1 MRSSTKRLT
10 SLALMTTF
18 AIILSYVESRIP
30 TFVAIPGVKVGLA
43 NIVVILALY
52 TQTLKEA
59 IIISGV
65 RVFAVSLLFSN
76 PVSMIYSISG
86 AFLSLFTM
94 FLLKRLTPLRTV
106 TVSVLGGVTHNVG
119 QIAVA
124 SVILETN
131 VLSYYLPFLILSGT
145 VAGIAVGVAAAVL
158 IKRLEKFFKA

>member
-10 SLALMTTF
+10 TLALMTTF

-30 TFVAIPGVKVGLA
+30 AFVAIPGVKVGLA
-43 NIVVILALY
+43 NVVVILALY
-52 TQTLKEA
+52 TQGLKES

-76 PVSMIYSISG
+76 PISMIYSLSG
-86 AFLSLFTM
+86 AFLSLLTM
-94 FLLKRLTPLRTV
+94 SLLKKLTPLRTV

-131 VLSYYLPFLILSGT
+131 VLTYYLPFLILSGT

-158 IKRLEKFFKA
+158 IKRLENFFKA

>member
-52 TQTLKEA
+52 TQALKEA

-76 PVSMIYSISG
+76 PISMIYSLSG

-94 FLLKRLTPLRTV
+94 YLLKRLTPLRTV